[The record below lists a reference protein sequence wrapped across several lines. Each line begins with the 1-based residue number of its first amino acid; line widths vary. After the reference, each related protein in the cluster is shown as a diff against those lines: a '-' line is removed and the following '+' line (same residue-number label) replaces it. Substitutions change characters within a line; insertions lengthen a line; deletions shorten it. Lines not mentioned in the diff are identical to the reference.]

1 MTVFLVLDSDIKK
14 QKHLR
19 GHLSKIVN
27 IYFLESEND
36 GFLKSI
42 FDFLKKNIAMSTTW
56 YECKVKYR
64 KTNDLGV
71 QKITTEPYLV
81 DALSYTEAETRINEE
96 MSAYISE
103 EFKITNI
110 KVANY
115 AEIHPFENADR
126 WFKSRFSLLAY
137 DEESGKERKTNMYL
151 LVQANDVKE
160 AFDNTT
166 HIMKGTMGDYT
177 IPAISESSIMDVFPY
192 FSGEEGELEQLEK
205 FNALKGSKPEIAAV
219 IDTME
224 FDPAIV
230 G

>member
-1 MTVFLVLDSDIKK
+1 
-14 QKHLR
+14 
-19 GHLSKIVN
+19 
-27 IYFLESEND
+27 
-36 GFLKSI
+36 
-42 FDFLKKNIAMSTTW
+42 MSTTW

-126 WFKSRFSLLAY
+126 WFKSRVSLLAY

-151 LVQANDVKE
+151 LVQANDIKE

-205 FNALKGSKPEIAAV
+205 FNALKGSKLEIAAAV

-224 FDPAIV
+224 FDPAVV